1 MTDLGMA
8 SDTTAVAPV
17 QDTALPAVSAPSAS
31 SSQQFSVQA
40 DTLDVEHQK
49 KTTGSG
55 STSVS
60 VKASVPKKFYTVEVG
75 AFRDPA
81 NVKRHQDLLT
91 QRFKLPVRTEFDSTI
106 HLTRVTIGTFSSREQ
121 AVQFMDTMKK
131 EFPKEYIDIWVSS
144 WAK

>member
-1 MTDLGMA
+1 MTDLGV
-8 SDTTAVAPV
+8 TTDSTTVEPAQEPV
-17 QDTALPAVSAPSAS
+17 PSAKTTP

-49 KTTGSG
+49 KAAGSG

-91 QRFKLPVRTEFDSTI
+91 QRFKLPVRAEFDSTI
-106 HLTRVTIGTFSSREQ
+106 HLTRVTVGTFTSRDQ
-121 AVQFMDTMKK
+121 AVQFMDSMKK
-131 EFPKEYIDIWVSS
+131 EFPNEYADIWVSS